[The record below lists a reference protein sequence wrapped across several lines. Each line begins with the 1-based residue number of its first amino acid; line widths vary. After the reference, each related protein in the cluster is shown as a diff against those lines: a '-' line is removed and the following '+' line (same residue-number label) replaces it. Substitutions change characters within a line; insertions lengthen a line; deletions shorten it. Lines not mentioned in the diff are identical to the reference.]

1 MNVELIRVQ
10 VRALYDLLDLV
21 LELHIIHAPNSII
34 RHELGPVMSRIVVCV
49 LAKAEKVFVCLK
61 AVVVKYLPHIF

>member
-21 LELHIIHAPNSII
+21 LELDIIHTPKSII
-34 RHELGPVMSRIVVCV
+34 RHVLGPVMPRIVVCV
-49 LAKAEKVFVCLK
+49 LT
-61 AVVVKYLPHIF
+61 